1 VTDEIATLA
10 QRLGITD
17 SQLAKLR
24 VKHKSDK
31 ALLTWLNA
39 QWSQCRD
46 RTYLLSRRSV
56 PPYTESPSEAMT
68 GDVGESPPPDEIA
81 SYRMSREAKRRSE
94 DEAMEEVGRLL
105 SIFQDLRAAFADLPP
120 KHKQIAG
127 REIWLCREKMNAVER
142 KIRRDIAA

>member
-1 VTDEIATLA
+1 MSEIQDLA
-10 QRLGITD
+10 QKLGITD

-24 VKHKSDK
+24 VKYKSDK
-31 ALLTWLNA
+31 ALLAWLRT
-39 QWSQCRD
+39 QWNGCRD

-81 SYRMSREAKRRSE
+81 SYRMSREAKRHRE
-94 DEAMEEVGRLL
+94 DEQMAELGNLLGAFQEVREALG
-105 SIFQDLRAAFADLPP
+105 DLPANT
-120 KHKQIAG
+120 KQKIG
-127 REIWLCREKMNAVER
+127 REIWLVRERINQVER

>member
-1 VTDEIATLA
+1 VSEIQDLA
-10 QRLGITD
+10 KKLGITD

-81 SYRMSREAKRRSE
+81 SYRMSREAKRHRE
-94 DEAMEEVGRLL
+94 DEQMAELGNLLGAFQEVRNALG
-105 SIFQDLRAAFADLPP
+105 DLPANT
-120 KHKQIAG
+120 KQKIG
-127 REIWLCREKMNAVER
+127 REIWLVRERINQVER